1 MAVEIYAHCNRTVA
15 HLPGVIAAV
24 YAKAV
29 EGGAVARGILA
40 AHRHT
45 GASSIEVTRGSAPDS
60 FVSLV
65 DPDAIS
71 IEFGRVGTMGRGTSQ
86 GVFAITRAFGMSA
99 PR

>member
-1 MAVEIYAHCNRTVA
+1 MAVVIYPDCNKTVA

-24 YAKAV
+24 YAKAQ
-29 EGGAVARGILA
+29 EGGVTARAILA
-40 AHRHT
+40 SHRHT
-45 GASSIEVTRGSAPDS
+45 GASSIEVTQGDVDS

-65 DPDAIS
+65 DPNAIS

-86 GVFAITRAFGMSA
+86 GVFAVTRAFGGSA